1 MSTATPEPRGL
12 AQMAADLLAFARQ
25 EALEGYGA
33 DDEIRI
39 RDAAEKAWNAALH
52 ATDLGMRSRGVM
64 PTPGPQAH
72 TNRHKFLEKIGRH
85 DLQLQLAFFADRVHG
100 SCFYEGAI
108 PEERIMN
115 QWLDEVHQYIED
127 IKAGI

>member
-1 MSTATPEPRGL
+1 MSTATPKPRDLG
-12 AQMAADLLAFARQ
+12 QMADDLLAFARQ
-25 EALEGYGA
+25 EALEGYKA

-52 ATDLGMRSRGVM
+52 ATDLGMRSRGQM

-72 TNRHKFLEKIGRH
+72 TNRHRFLEGIGRH
-85 DLQLQLAFFADRVHG
+85 DLQLQLAFFADRLHG

-108 PEERIMN
+108 PEARLMT
-115 QWLDEVHQYIED
+115 QWLDEVHQYID
-127 IKAGI
+127 AIKAGI